1 MLDRIYDFYENL
13 YNNNFSLSK
22 MKKSRKKTEEYLEA
36 LEEMERW
43 ERSIKWSTEQLKD
56 AETEMEEYHKI
67 LERLDSNSSEA
78 KEILYKIEKC
88 AEKIYGETC
97 CIDVYNEQ
105 IELIKK
111 EYDIH

>member
-1 MLDRIYDFYENL
+1 MLDRIYDFFENL

-22 MKKSRKKTEEYLEA
+22 MKKPRKKTEEYLEA
-36 LEEMERW
+36 LERMERY
-43 ERSIKWSTEQLKD
+43 EYLIKCATEHLKD

-97 CIDVYNEQ
+97 YIECTKER
-105 IELIKK
+105 IELTKK